1 MNKKEKTVVFI
12 LIGVFT
18 LALVLALIL
27 STLTELDRMTVA
39 VVVLTMCSAVAD
51 TLAIVLYLR
60 GET

>member
-1 MNKKEKTVVFI
+1 MNKKQKTVLFI

-27 STLTELDRMTVA
+27 SSFTELDRITIT
-39 VVVLTMCSAVAD
+39 VVVLTLCSSVAD